1 MMEENMDCGLVG
13 WELENGETDHHVDDF
28 HRTSPQR
35 HLIIEPNKMHIVDL
49 IVHEGVR
56 PISTWNFQRPA

>member
-13 WELENGETDHHVDDF
+13 GDGELENGETDHHVDDF

-35 HLIIEPNKMHIVDL
+35 ASEALDYRTEQNAHCRFDC
-49 IVHEGVR
+49 
-56 PISTWNFQRPA
+56 S